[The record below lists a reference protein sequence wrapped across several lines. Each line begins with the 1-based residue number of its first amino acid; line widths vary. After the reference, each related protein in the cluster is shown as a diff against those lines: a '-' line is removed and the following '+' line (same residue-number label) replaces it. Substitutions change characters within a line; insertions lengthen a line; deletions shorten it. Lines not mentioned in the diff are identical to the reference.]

1 MDFFNDGSNN
11 GGSKSNPFF
20 SPNGRRNSLIRHSQG
35 TPTLSSRNLR
45 RLQAMQAETAIK
57 LGIPYAPNPNSSLS
71 SLSLSSS
78 SQHSASYT
86 DTDGENITS
95 SATTSRQERFQSIM
109 DTALSVAYDDIN
121 KRNKVNKKNTDE
133 RN

>member
-1 MDFFNDGSNN
+1 
-11 GGSKSNPFF
+11 
-20 SPNGRRNSLIRHSQG
+20 
-35 TPTLSSRNLR
+35 
-45 RLQAMQAETAIK
+45 MQAETAIK

-95 SATTSRQERFQSIM
+95 SATTRRQERFQSIM